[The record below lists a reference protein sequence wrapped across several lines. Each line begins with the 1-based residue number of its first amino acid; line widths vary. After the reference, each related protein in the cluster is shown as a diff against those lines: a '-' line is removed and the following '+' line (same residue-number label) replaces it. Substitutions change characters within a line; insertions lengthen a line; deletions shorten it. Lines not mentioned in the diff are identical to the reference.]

1 MTFFRDLSP
10 FRYAGPPQL
19 YSAVNI
25 GWLSPLRYCPFGW
38 TTPEF
43 RDKLFE
49 LCAEPQ
55 VRHGGCH
62 PCLLGLCIFRPRP
75 FGITAFLNGRDAYLG
90 CGLIVVR
97 GTADMYVAPNLI
109 YHYVTRH
116 GYRPPKGF
124 IDAVLS
130 TESPPNRPSS
140 SGYSRDPIERAIERF
155 KRQLEDDERRT
166 LMVREDGKG
175 EEPEL

>member
-10 FRYAGPPQL
+10 FRYVDQAGLQ
-19 YSAVNI
+19 SAVNI
-25 GWLSPLRYCPFGW
+25 GWLSPFRYCPTGR

-55 VRHGGCH
+55 VHHRGCH
-62 PCLLGLCIFRPRP
+62 PCLLGLCIFTPR
-75 FGITAFLNGRDAYLG
+75 AYLG
-90 CGLIVVR
+90 CGIIVVR
-97 GTADMYVAPNLI
+97 GTADTYAAPNLI

-124 IDAVLS
+124 IDAVLTS
-130 TESPPNRPSS
+130 
-140 SGYSRDPIERAIERF
+140 A
-155 KRQLEDDERRT
+155 
-166 LMVREDGKG
+166 
-175 EEPEL
+175 